1 MTRNIET
8 TCEIDGIEFKAI
20 GNRIQQALELRGMRQ
35 SELSEK
41 TGIAKSSI
49 SEYIAGKNDPK
60 HSKLY
65 KIADA
70 LHVNVGWL
78 LGGEESMEPIETGF
92 GLSHGEIEMV
102 KKFRTLDNH
111 GRHTVSILLDA
122 EYSRV
127 QQIIAVSKGEE
138 IGEAQTIAI
147 PILRDALS
155 KKVIGTVPFV
165 SKETEEN
172 LFALKV
178 TRDSMAPRIAPGD
191 TVIVRKQNDVE
202 SGDIAVV
209 LLDGVQVVCKQ
220 IIKDGETLRLVP
232 FNSKYKERIFT
243 TEDVKKKRFEVLGRV
258 VENYQAM

>member
-1 MTRNIET
+1 M
-8 TCEIDGIEFKAI
+8 KANYNYI
-20 GNRIQQALELRGMRQ
+20 VAEPKDRLREAMAIRGMRQ
-35 SELSEK
+35 ADIIEK
-41 TGIAKSSI
+41 TGISSPAISQWLSGKS
-49 SEYIAGKNDPK
+49 KPK
-60 HSKLY
+60 QEAAFILAS
-65 KIADA
+65 A
-70 LHVNVGWL
+70 LGVSPVWLMGFNV
-78 LGGEESMEPIETGF
+78 EMEPIETGF
-92 GLSHGEIEMV
+92 GLSHSEIEMV
-102 KKFRTLDNH
+102 KKFRTLDTH
-111 GRHTVSILLDA
+111 GQHTVSLILEA
-122 EYSRV
+122 EYDRV
-127 QQIIAVSKGEE
+127 QQILAVSKGEE

-147 PILRDALS
+147 PLLRDALS

-178 TRDSMAPRIAPGD
+178 TRDAMAPRIAPGD

-232 FNSKYKERIFT
+232 FNSKYKEQVFT

>member
-1 MTRNIET
+1 
-8 TCEIDGIEFKAI
+8 
-20 GNRIQQALELRGMRQ
+20 MRQ
-35 SELSEK
+35 ADLIEK
-41 TGIAKSSI
+41 TGISSPAI
-49 SEYIAGKNDPK
+49 SQWLSGRSKPK
-60 HSKLY
+60 QESAFIL
-65 KIADA
+65 ATA
-70 LHVNVGWL
+70 LGVSPVWLMGFNV
-78 LGGEESMEPIETGF
+78 EMEQKETGF

-127 QQIIAVSKGEE
+127 QQILAVSKGEE

-243 TEDVKKKRFEVLGRV
+243 TEDIKKKRFEVLGRV